1 MEAPVL
7 QNLRNLILVLLAL
20 AVPDVARA
28 QGVMPVREQG
38 QALTSLQLLD
48 DIIHTAN
55 ATLNK
60 AALIACQFDNV
71 SPGTV
76 TENNVS
82 PVRCSTLRELFGVIR
97 DAAGNDRGANVN
109 ASNELLVALSSVPT
123 HAVTQSGT
131 WGVSITQGG
140 NTAAVNASSQLSVN
154 CANCSGSGV
163 SQQDNTGFTA
173 GTTNMVPMAGFVGST
188 AVTAGNAGAMQM
200 TTDRMLFTNLG
211 KVGGTAFALG
221 QTTMS
226 ASLPVTL
233 ASNQSTLPVSLA
245 SVPSHAVTNA
255 GTFVVQENGAA
266 LTALQLLDNLV
277 ATIGSTT
284 SGQSG
289 ALGMGAVT
297 TAAPTYTTAQTHPLS
312 LTTSGELR
320 VRMESTAVGS
330 TSTDDDG
337 ALPSGTT
344 NMSEVL
350 SRMYAFNSDSASG
363 VYTRFSHQ
371 PLDYDSGAGTENLS
385 VIGIGLPASG
395 GPVVGGTSANPFN
408 VVFPSSQSVSLSAAL
423 PAGTNNIGDVDVLT
437 VPTDPFG
444 TNADAASATGSISA
458 KLRFIAAT
466 GIPVTSLPANASIN
480 IAQMNGATV
489 LMGAGNTGTGSLRTT
504 EATDSQLSAGVGAT
518 GDAAAT
524 AGSTGSITAK
534 LRLMTSQLD
543 AIQTAVQLIDDDQ
556 TGASMHHRV
565 SAGTTEDE
573 HEVKGSAG
581 RLFAINVT
589 NTNAAARYLRC
600 ANQVAASTTPGTT
613 TVWYGMAIP
622 GNTTGAGYTANF
634 GPSGVAFSTGLT
646 CWLVTGAAETDV
658 AEVAANEINVNYSYK

>member
-1 MEAPVL
+1 MTRSAHWAL
-7 QNLRNLILVLLAL
+7 ALVLVLSPGVAHSQSQTQKTSSVDGAHVTQGAKADA
-20 AVPDVARA
+20 AVTDSTTANSLMSFLKGLVKMFADVW
-28 QGVMPVREQG
+28 
-38 QALTSLQLLD
+38 D
-48 DIIHTAN
+48 DPNNRLNVAIQNTPTVTAN
-55 ATLNK
+55 AGSGTFPTQHSNVTVDADTGAGTQTL
-60 AALIACQFDNV
+60 
-71 SPGTV
+71 T
-76 TENNVS
+76 
-82 PVRCSTLRELFGVIR
+82 LFGVALPASGGGVI
-97 DAAGNDRGANVN
+97 GGT
-109 ASNELLVALSSVPT
+109 ASNPFIVSFPSAQ
-123 HAVTQSGT
+123 AVTQSGPWT
-131 WGVSITQGG
+131 IQPGNTPNTTPWLFSIAQGG
-140 NTAAVNASSQLSVN
+140 NTATVNASGQVAVN

-163 SQQDNTGFTA
+163 SQQDNTGYTA

-211 KVGGTAFALG
+211 KVGGTAIALG

-255 GTFVVQENGAA
+255 GTFAVQESGAA
-266 LTALQLLDNLV
+266 LTALQLLDNIV
-277 ATIGSTT
+277 AAIGSTT

-312 LTTSGELR
+312 LTPAGELR

-350 SRMYAFNSDSASG
+350 SRLYAFNSDSGSG

-395 GPVVGGTSANPFN
+395 GPVIGGTSTNPFN

-437 VPTDPFG
+437 VPADPFG
-444 TNADAASATGSISA
+444 ANADAGSATGSISA
-458 KLRFIAAT
+458 KLRFIAST
-466 GIPVTSLPANASIN
+466 GIPITGTVTVASHAVTNAGTFAVQA
-480 IAQMNGATV
+480 AQSGTYTV
-489 LMGAGNTGTGSLRTT
+489 QPGNTANSTPWLVSLVPPTSGGTTPCYVSSAASTNATNCKASAGQLFGYELINTTGTLYYLRLYNLATAPTCSSATGFIRSIPVPAATTGNGITREILAGEAYGTGLGFC
-504 EATDSQLSAGVGAT
+504 LT
-518 GDAAAT
+518 G
-524 AGSTGSITAK
+524 G
-534 LRLMTSQLD
+534 
-543 AIQTAVQLIDDDQ
+543 
-556 TGASMHHRV
+556 GAS
-565 SAGTTEDE
+565 TD
-573 HEVKGSAG
+573 
-581 RLFAINVT
+581 
-589 NTNAAARYLRC
+589 NTNAA
-600 ANQVAASTTPGTT
+600 
-613 TVWYGMAIP
+613 
-622 GNTTGAGYTANF
+622 TGVYV
-634 GPSGVAFSTGLT
+634 SL
-646 CWLVTGAAETDV
+646 
-658 AEVAANEINVNYSYK
+658 NYK